1 MPADESLPGTLKR
14 SPKKAQ
20 ETWLKTHDS
29 AAEQYGD
36 GERAHRTAF
45 KSLKH
50 SFEKVDDHWEPK
62 DEKGPSDP
70 RSTQRGK
77 AARDGAGESLGGVD
91 YLGHTKAELY
101 ERARDLGVEGRS
113 KMDKLELARAI
124 DRKQD

>member
-29 AAEQYGD
+29 AVEQYGE
-36 GERAHRTAF
+36 GEQAHRTAF

-50 SFEKVDDHWEPK
+50 GWEKVDDHWERK
-62 DEKGPSDP
+62 DEPGPSDP
-70 RSTQRGK
+70 RSTHRGK
-77 AARDGAGESLGGVD
+77 AARDGRGEALGGVD
-91 YLGHTKAELY
+91 YYGHTKAELY
-101 ERARDLGVEGRS
+101 DRARKLGVTGRS

-124 DRKQD
+124 DAKQD